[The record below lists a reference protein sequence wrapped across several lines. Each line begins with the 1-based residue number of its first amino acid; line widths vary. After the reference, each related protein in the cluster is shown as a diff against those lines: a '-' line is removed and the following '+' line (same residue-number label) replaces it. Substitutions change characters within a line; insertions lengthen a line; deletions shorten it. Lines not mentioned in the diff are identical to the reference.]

1 MRQTQRDP
9 SYTESPRQRKEHMV
23 EEKGAP
29 LNFFEVRR
37 RVVNECANHVRKLRG
52 RREQT
57 GPLERREK

>member
-1 MRQTQRDP
+1 
-9 SYTESPRQRKEHMV
+9 MV